1 MNAMLRFFKTITLV
15 LLLLLGACS
24 AEDGQDGIAGR
35 DGEDGKNG
43 VNGVD
48 GVDGVGAS
56 IIDLGWGIIANE
68 QWGPRTEEVSEISLE
83 FPVPIMDITATQ
95 LESFAIFG
103 FLRFPIDPT
112 IKYAL
117 PTLLRDDDTTTVDY
131 EIVIGGFS
139 DTNLFFTLRTE
150 DGSLI
155 PIDAEFSELEI
166 KFILAPANIGVTSAN
181 IETYLYN

>member
-1 MNAMLRFFKTITLV
+1 MNTMLRFLKTITFTF
-15 LLLLLGACS
+15 LLLLSACS

-35 DGEDGKNG
+35 DGEDGI
-43 VNGVD
+43 NGVD
-48 GVDGVGAS
+48 GVDGADGSSA
-56 IIDLGWGIIANE
+56 IDLGWGIIASE

-83 FPVPIMDITATQ
+83 FPFPITGITATQ

-103 FLRFPIDPT
+103 FLRFPTNPSV
-112 IKYAL
+112 KYAL
-117 PTLLRDDDTTTVDY
+117 PALLRDDDATTVDY

-155 PIDAEFSELEI
+155 PIDAEFSDLEI
-166 KFILAPANIGVTSAN
+166 KFILVLANIDISGTDIAN
-181 IETYLYN
+181 YLD